1 MSTPDPIQVGF
12 SNALL
17 APERPLPPGVITWN
31 GSDPSVRFDVYR
43 NNVVV
48 SLTEAL
54 AEGFPVT
61 RALVGERFFAAMAR
75 CFVVAQPPGSPIL
88 SDYGDAL
95 PDFIAAFPP
104 ARGLPYLPD
113 LARLERARVK
123 AYHAADAPVL
133 TAQDL
138 AEHLDEPQRLPAA
151 RLALH
156 PACTVLVS
164 AHAIVSLWAAHQG
177 EGRIE
182 DVDLRRAESALVL
195 RDGDEVL
202 VLPLSPAIGPFLAA
216 LAAGAPLGEAAEIAA
231 ATAPDFDP
239 VQIPTQAL
247 ALLIHHGGIAA
258 WQPSGERTT

>member
-1 MSTPDPIQVGF
+1 MITHDPIQAGF
-12 SNALL
+12 ADALP
-17 APERPLPPGVITWN
+17 APERPLPPGLITWN
-31 GSDPSVRFDVYR
+31 GSNPSVRFDVYR

-54 AEGFPVT
+54 ADGFPVT

-75 CFVVAQPPGSPIL
+75 CFVAEHLPVSPIL

-104 ARGLPYLPD
+104 APGLPYLPD
-113 LARLERARVK
+113 LVRLERARVK
-123 AYHAADAPVL
+123 AYHAADVRAP

-138 AEHLDEPQRLPAA
+138 ACHLADPQRLPAA

-156 PACTVLVS
+156 PSCTLLVS
-164 AHAIVSLWAAHQG
+164 EHAIVSLWAAHQG

-202 VLPLSPAIGPFLAA
+202 VLPLSPAIGHFFAA

-231 ATAPDFDP
+231 AAGPDFDLTRA
-239 VQIPTQAL
+239 I

-258 WQPSGERTT
+258 WQSFGEPTT

>member
-1 MSTPDPIQVGF
+1 MSTHDPIQIGF

-31 GSDPSVRFDVYR
+31 GSDPSVRFNVYR

-61 RALVGERFFAAMAR
+61 QALVGERFFAAMAR
-75 CFVVAQPPGSPIL
+75 CFVVAQPPSSPIL

-104 ARGLPYLPD
+104 AHGLPYLPD

-123 AYHAADAPVL
+123 AYHAADARAL

-138 AEHLDEPQRLPAA
+138 ACHLADPQRLPAT

-156 PACTVLVS
+156 PACAVLVS
-164 AHAIVSLWAAHQG
+164 EHAIVSLWAAHQG

-195 RDGDEVL
+195 RDHDEVL
-202 VLPLSPAIGPFLAA
+202 VLPLSLAIGHFLAT
-216 LAAGAPLGEAAEIAA
+216 LAAGAPLDEAAEIAG
-231 ATAPDFDP
+231 ATGPDFDL
-239 VQIPTQAL
+239 TQAIV
-247 ALLIHHGGIAA
+247 LLIHHGCIAA
-258 WQPSGERTT
+258 WHTPGDL

>member
-1 MSTPDPIQVGF
+1 MTMHDPAEAGF
-12 SNALL
+12 AAALL
-17 APERPLPPGVITWN
+17 APDQPAPPGLIAWN
-31 GSDPSVRFDVYR
+31 GSDPAVRFDVYR

-48 SLTEAL
+48 SLIEAL

-61 RALVGERFFAAMAR
+61 HALVGERFFAAMAR
-75 CFVVAQPPGSPIL
+75 CFVVAHLPDSPML
-88 SDYGDAL
+88 TDYGEAL

-104 ARGLPYLPD
+104 AQGLHYLPD

-123 AYHAADAPVL
+123 AYHAADARVL
-133 TAQDL
+133 TAEDL
-138 AEHLDEPQRLPAA
+138 AGHLADPQRLPAT
-151 RLALH
+151 RVRLH

-164 AHAIVSLWAAHQG
+164 EHAVVSLWAAHQG

-202 VLPLSPAIGPFLAA
+202 VLPLSLAIGHFLAA

-231 ATAPDFDP
+231 ATAADFDL
-239 VQIPTQAL
+239 TQAIV
-247 ALLIHHGGIAA
+247 LLIQHGGIAA
-258 WQPSGERTT
+258 WQPSGELTT

>member
-1 MSTPDPIQVGF
+1 MSTLEPIQVGL

-48 SLTEAL
+48 SLTTAL

-75 CFVVAQPPGSPIL
+75 CFIADHLPSSPIL

-104 ARGLPYLPD
+104 AQGLSYLPD
-113 LARLERARVK
+113 LARLERARVQ
-123 AYHAADAPVL
+123 AYHAADAPAL

-138 AEHLDEPQRLPAA
+138 ACQLANPQRLSAA

-156 PACTVLVS
+156 PACIVLVS
-164 AHAIVSLWAAHQG
+164 EHAIVSLWAAHQG
-177 EGRIE
+177 QGRIE

-195 RDGDEVL
+195 RDGDAVL
-202 VLPLSPAIGPFLAA
+202 VLPLSLEIGHFLVA

-231 ATAPDFDP
+231 AAGPDVDL
-239 VQIPTQAL
+239 TQAIV
-247 ALLIHHGGIAA
+247 LLIHYGGIAA
-258 WQPSGERTT
+258 WHTPGDL

>member
-1 MSTPDPIQVGF
+1 MIAHDPIQADF

-17 APERPLPPGVITWN
+17 APQQPLPPGLITWN
-31 GSDPSVRFDVYR
+31 GSDPSLRFDVYR

-54 AEGFPVT
+54 ADGFPVT
-61 RALVGERFFAAMAR
+61 RALVGETFFAAMAR
-75 CFVVAQPPGSPIL
+75 CFIAEHLPDSPIL
-88 SDYGDAL
+88 TDYGDAL

-104 ARGLPYLPD
+104 AHGLPYLPD

-123 AYHAADAPVL
+123 AYHAADARAL
-133 TAQDL
+133 TAEDL
-138 AEHLDEPQRLPAA
+138 AQPLADPQRLPAT

-164 AHAIVSLWAAHQG
+164 EHAIVSLWAAHQG

-182 DVDLRRAESALVL
+182 DVDLRRAESGLVL

-202 VLPLSPAIGPFLAA
+202 VLPLQLAIGHFLAA
-216 LAAGAPLGEAAEIAA
+216 LAAGAPLGDAAEIAA
-231 ATAPDFDP
+231 AKATDFDLTRA
-239 VQIPTQAL
+239 IT
-247 ALLIHHGGIAA
+247 LLIQHGCIAA
-258 WQPSGERTT
+258 WQPFGDLTT